1 MNIVIEFLLLLLL
14 LRWDWFEGVM
24 RGGGYGGGSAYLLT
38 FPTFVIINLMLSLIF
53 FL

>member
-24 RGGGYGGGSAYLLT
+24 RGGGGYGGGSASYLL
-38 FPTFVIINLMLSLIF
+38 FPHL
-53 FL
+53 